1 MLAVP
6 AAAVVRCR
14 VSRVDILAVARAY
27 PHEMTPDEVAR
38 YAESL
43 PQVKR
48 KGTEARP
55 AWYVRDR
62 LVVRLQDPNTLVV
75 RVPLSKRESLLETYP
90 ESFGV
95 PPRMEA
101 HHKVE
106 VYLDRA
112 QAAAVRAAI
121 DLAWEMQRR

>member
-1 MLAVP
+1 
-6 AAAVVRCR
+6 
-14 VSRVDILAVARAY
+14 
-27 PHEMTPDEVAR
+27 MTPEDVGR

-48 KGTEARP
+48 KGTESRP

-62 LVVRLQDPNTLVV
+62 LVARLHDPTTLVI
-75 RVPLSKRESLLETYP
+75 RVPLSRREALLATYP
-90 ESFGV
+90 GSFGV

-106 VYLDRA
+106 AYLDRA
-112 QAAAVRAAI
+112 DPGAVHAAI
-121 DLAWEMQRR
+121 DLAWEMQHR